1 MFMQLPRERVPYT
14 PEEEHY
20 IVQGVQKLG
29 HRWRHILSA
38 YPFHPH
44 RTPVDIKDK
53 LIQTTE
59 SKGIK
64 TTVKLHYNNL

>member
-1 MFMQLPRERVPYT
+1 MLIMQLPRERVPYT
-14 PEEEHY
+14 REEEQY
-20 IVQGVQKLG
+20 IVEGVQKLG

-53 LIQTTE
+53 YRLLIRAK
-59 SKGIK
+59 SIK
-64 TTVKLHYNNL
+64 